1 MIYVDAY
8 RGAPA
13 VKVQRHQFEKE
24 SDVMSKVT
32 IKKSLFMSNEIP
44 LEQMVVSPCLCKN
57 GDYVDQRVI
66 LGFSKVLFDELE
78 RQSLLP
84 KLCRLFKLDAKRAE
98 QFTMLFKDLAP
109 VYQDTMVRDAGT
121 ESASVFGND
130 KDDLYVDFDKQVNL
144 DWSLNDGNFTERG
157 NLCDDPSEVE
167 MGEVLSQFLSEAEH
181 NAHQKFSLALSNM
194 LVQRAGIDTAELN
207 LKGRIPLDEKQVFLM
222 MKKALL
228 V

>member
-1 MIYVDAY
+1 MIYVDVY

-13 VKVQRHQFEKE
+13 VKVERHQFEK
-24 SDVMSKVT
+24 DGDIVSKVT
-32 IKKSLFMSNEIP
+32 IKKSLFMNNEIP
-44 LEQMVVSPCLCKN
+44 LEQMAASSCLCKN

-78 RQSLLP
+78 KQGLMA

-121 ESASVFGND
+121 ESASVFSND
-130 KDDLYVDFDKQVNL
+130 KDSLYVDFDKQAGL
-144 DWSLNDGNFTERG
+144 DWSFNEGNFTERG
-157 NLCDDPSEVE
+157 DLCDDASEVE
-167 MGEVLSQFLSEAEH
+167 MGEVLKQFLSEAE
-181 NAHQKFSLALSNM
+181 QKARQQFSQALSNM
-194 LVQRAGIDTAELN
+194 LLQRASIDTAELN